1 MNPEMNPSMNPD
13 MAINVGLALFSL
25 PGWRREKLQMLRW
38 LAHDQRQA
46 HGPVLGALQRALAD
60 ADWELRVTAMLAAA
74 RLGAAELAP
83 QIARLALPSLPKQGL
98 SDDEL
103 RLVLALR
110 DATLAQLGHPRD
122 RALPPGVAEAVRGDL
137 SGLRAGFAAC
147 VHALIEPLPDDAPP
161 PAEAAGIVLTDTG
174 PQLVD
179 DKRLADDRQL
189 AEGRLLAW
197 VPPVPHWLGDDAL
210 RHALPNPP
218 RVHTPA
224 AGYYIDAE
232 PRGTGTLAEAQ
243 AAAQAAGQQFGRAMR
258 LPTRDEWEMAAR
270 GPDGRRFPWGM
281 NAEREAWSDLSP
293 WGMASIVRG
302 EGEWLN
308 EGAGQGVNAG
318 GSRNPAPARHL
329 VTKPGERR
337 VYRFVY
343 PSGGLACQ

>member
-1 MNPEMNPSMNPD
+1 MT
-13 MAINVGLALFSL
+13 INAGLALFSL

-60 ADWELRVTAMLAAA
+60 ADWEMRVTAMLAAA
-74 RLGAAELAP
+74 RLGVAELAP
-83 QIARLALPSLPKQGL
+83 QVARMAPPSAPKQGL
-98 SDDEL
+98 SGDEL
-103 RLVLALR
+103 HLVLALR

-122 RALPPGVAEAVRGDL
+122 RALPPGVAEAVRGDR
-137 SGLRAGFAAC
+137 SGLRPRFAAC
-147 VHALIEPLPDDAPP
+147 VHALGEPLPDDAPP
-161 PAEAAGIVLTDTG
+161 PAAAAAVVLTDTG
-174 PQLVD
+174 PQL
-179 DKRLADDRQL
+179 AD
-189 AEGRLLAW
+189 GRLLAW

-232 PRGTGTLAEAQ
+232 PRGAGTLAEAS
-243 AAAQAAGQQFGRAMR
+243 AAAQAAGEQLGRSVR

-281 NAEREAWSDLSP
+281 NAKREAWSDLSP

-308 EGAGQGVNAG
+308 EGAGQGVSAG

>member
-1 MNPEMNPSMNPD
+1 MDNDLDP
-13 MAINVGLALFSL
+13 GFALFSL
-25 PGWRREKLQMLRW
+25 PGWRSDKLQMLRW
-38 LAHDQRQA
+38 LAHDQHEAR
-46 HGPVLGALQRALAD
+46 GPVLGALQRALAD

-83 QIARLALPSLPKQGL
+83 QIASLALPSVPRQGL

-110 DATLAQLGHPRD
+110 DATLAQLGHPRH

-137 SGLRAGFAAC
+137 SGLRAGCAAC
-147 VHALIEPLPDDAPP
+147 VHALIEPLPDDAPA
-161 PAEAAGIVLTDTG
+161 PAEAAGIMLTDIG
-174 PQLVD
+174 LQLVD
-179 DKRLADDRQL
+179 DRRL

-197 VPPVPHWLGDDAL
+197 VPPVQHWLGDDAL
-210 RHALPNPP
+210 GHALPNPV

-232 PRGTGTLAEAQ
+232 PRGTCTLAEAH
-243 AAAQAAGQQFGRAMR
+243 AAAQAAGQQFGRAVR
-258 LPTRDEWEMAAR
+258 LPTRNEWEMAAR

-281 NAEREAWSDLSP
+281 NAERKAWSDLSP
-293 WGMASIVRG
+293 WGMASIVSG

-308 EGAGQGVNAG
+308 EGAGQGVSAG

-343 PSGGLACQ
+343 PSGGLAMQ

>member
-1 MNPEMNPSMNPD
+1 MNP
-13 MAINVGLALFSL
+13 ATTINAGLALFSL
-25 PGWRREKLQMLRW
+25 PGWRSDKLQMLRW
-38 LAHDQRQA
+38 LAHDQHEAR
-46 HGPVLGALQRALAD
+46 GPVLGALQRALAD

-83 QIARLALPSLPKQGL
+83 QIARLALPSVPKQGL

-110 DATLAQLGHPRD
+110 DATLARLGHPRD
-122 RALPPGVAEAVRGDL
+122 RALPPGVAEAVRGDR
-137 SGLRAGFAAC
+137 SGLRPGFAAC

-161 PAEAAGIVLTDTG
+161 PAEAAAIVLTDTG

-179 DKRLADDRQL
+179 GGPLA
-189 AEGRLLAW
+189 AGRLLAW

-210 RHALPNPP
+210 RHALPNPV

-232 PRGTGTLAEAQ
+232 PRGAGTLAEAQ
-243 AAAQAAGQQFGRAMR
+243 ASALAAAQQLGRTVR

-293 WGMASIVRG
+293 WGMAGIVHG
-302 EGEWLN
+302 EGEWLADA
-308 EGAGQGVNAG
+308 AGQGVSAG
-318 GSRNPAPARHL
+318 GARNPAPARHL
-329 VTKPGERR
+329 LTGPAERR
-337 VYRFVY
+337 GYRFVY
-343 PSGGLACQ
+343 AD